1 MYADHCKRRCGG
13 KTSNLT
19 SDCQFDILGY
29 LMQQVDSRPTTV
41 NSFHVPTFVNDSAE
55 SLI

>member
-1 MYADHCKRRCGG
+1 MMTILSDGG
-13 KTSNLT
+13 GGGTSNLT
-19 SDCQFDILGY
+19 SDCQFDILRY
-29 LMQQVDSRPTTV
+29 LMQQADSRPTAV